1 MPCAVENGVDHPAED
16 IPLEELPGEAPR
28 LSPTG
33 GAYTPRLAVQ
43 PVSPEDMVCC
53 PAYAARVSYTL
64 GLSSPPN
71 AISEALWSIEWLRVY
86 IALVIQSVWGS
97 TARSRADGYMV
108 GRQETFI
115 PMTT

>member
-1 MPCAVENGVDHPAED
+1 MPCADEYGVDHPAED

-33 GAYTPRLAVQ
+33 GYVHSEVGSAASFSGRYGMLPSICSQSFVYVRALF
-43 PVSPEDMVCC
+43 
-53 PAYAARVSYTL
+53 PAQRCQR
-64 GLSSPPN
+64 G
-71 AISEALWSIEWLRVY
+71 LWSIEWLRVY

-108 GRQETFI
+108 GRQEIFI